1 MAWDTAR
8 TRAALLTAA
17 TAEFSEFGFSGARI
31 ERISLRAEVNR
42 ERLYSYFGNK
52 QKLFEAVLAGALT
65 SSFESI
71 AVEGTGA
78 AAIGDFA
85 GRYFDAVQND
95 PSLARLIM
103 WEALELGGAVDA
115 SARSA
120 RAEEK
125 VAAFREVHPAL
136 SANDARLLMISIVAL
151 VNTWLQSRNLRE
163 IIVGQTDGAAEW
175 RAWLVRS
182 VTRLAESPEE

>member
-52 QKLFEAVLAGALT
+52 QKLFEAVLAAALT
-65 SSFESI
+65 SRFESI

-85 GRYFDAVQND
+85 GNYFDAVQND

-103 WEALELGGAVDA
+103 WEALELGSAVD
-115 SARSA
+115 SVTRSS
-120 RAEEK
+120 RAQAK
-125 VAAFREVHPAL
+125 VAVFLEAHPAL
-136 SANDARLLMISIVAL
+136 GVEDARMIMMSIVAL
-151 VNTWLQSRNLRE
+151 TNTWLQARNLRE
-163 IIVGQTDGAAEW
+163 IILADSHGVDEW

-182 VTRLAESPEE
+182 VTRLAESSD